1 VTTKQPAANQ
11 PIVLALADITKQF
24 GSNRAVDSA
33 SFDLRAGTVHALLGE
48 NGAGKT
54 TLMRI
59 AFGLIAPDAGSIT
72 VRGTKLRFGSPADA
86 IAAGLGMVHQHF
98 TNVPAMTVA
107 ENVALGG
114 SGRFSRERAQQRVAE
129 IGVRTGL
136 VLDAAARAG
145 EIGVG
150 AQQRLEIVKA
160 LARDAS
166 ILVMDEPT
174 AVLAPDETEELLRW
188 LRGFA
193 DSGNAVVLITHK
205 LREALAVADDVTV
218 LRRGQVVL
226 HADAKS
232 VTFDSLSHAL
242 IGEDLTPE
250 RVRGDASDGSG
261 ETIARV
267 ANVSIVDRRGVIA
280 IRDASFDVRAG
291 EILGIAAVEG
301 AGQRELLRAVGGR
314 IPVEKGTIE
323 VPASIGFVPED
334 RHRDSLILDFTA
346 EENVVLKGA
355 GCRRGRIAWAVER
368 ERTWRLVAEYDVR
381 GFDERAPVR
390 TLSGGNQQKLILG
403 RELDGNPRLLL
414 AENPSRGLDLRAT
427 RAVHDRL
434 RAVAGQGAAVIVYS
448 SDLDEVLS
456 LATRVLVIHAGVVR
470 ESARDRDAVGRA
482 MLGVA

>member
-1 VTTKQPAANQ
+1 
-11 PIVLALADITKQF
+11 
-24 GSNRAVDSA
+24 
-33 SFDLRAGTVHALLGE
+33 
-48 NGAGKT
+48 
-54 TLMRI
+54 M
-59 AFGLIAPDAGSIT
+59 
-72 VRGTKLRFGSPADA
+72 
-86 IAAGLGMVHQHF
+86 
-98 TNVPAMTVA
+98 
-107 ENVALGG
+107 
-114 SGRFSRERAQQRVAE
+114 
-129 IGVRTGL
+129 
-136 VLDAAARAG
+136 
-145 EIGVG
+145 
-150 AQQRLEIVKA
+150 
-160 LARDAS
+160 
-166 ILVMDEPT
+166 
-174 AVLAPDETEELLRW
+174 
-188 LRGFA
+188 
-193 DSGNAVVLITHK
+193 
-205 LREALAVADDVTV
+205 
-218 LRRGQVVL
+218 
-226 HADAKS
+226 
-232 VTFDSLSHAL
+232 
-242 IGEDLTPE
+242 
-250 RVRGDASDGSG
+250 
-261 ETIARV
+261 
-267 ANVSIVDRRGVIA
+267 
-280 IRDASFDVRAG
+280 
-291 EILGIAAVEG
+291 
-301 AGQRELLRAVGGR
+301 
-314 IPVEKGTIE
+314 E